1 MENAPSSGLTCVS
14 CGEDAVI
21 EIAMTL
27 PDATEVVFK
36 SCHVCETRW
45 WDKEGEPVNVDRII
59 DIVGN

>member
-1 MENAPSSGLTCVS
+1 MEHAPNSGLTCVS
-14 CGEDAVI
+14 CGEDSVI

-27 PDATEVVFK
+27 PDATEVVFC

-45 WDKEGEPVNVDRII
+45 WDKDGETVNVDGII